1 MILAL
6 PGRAGFDRK
15 MSFGFL
21 TDPDPAFGTK
31 RDDIQWTRQPV
42 ASLDLSGKRVAVI
55 GGTGGVGR
63 ALALAMAEK
72 GAEVLVVGRTFR
84 DQETKNISFLACDL
98 KSLKNAR
105 DVAQQL
111 PAEHLDLLI
120 MTQGI
125 FAGRQR
131 LTNEEGIELDMAVS
145 CLSRRI
151 IVHEVASRL
160 GVLRAAAASKPRVFI
175 MGFPGKERRA
185 TVEDFNSERTYE
197 WFQAHLNTVVG
208 NEALVLE
215 CAARYPSLAVFG
227 LNPGIMKS
235 NIMAGLLGEGSLLLA
250 LQQATIGLVFPSVEQ
265 YAQRMLP
272 LLWSADIEQHSGAMF
287 GRLGDAIR
295 SNPSLQDPA
304 YLARV
309 IEEAEKLA
317 QRGLA

>member
-1 MILAL
+1 
-6 PGRAGFDRK
+6 
-15 MSFGFL
+15 
-21 TDPDPAFGTK
+21 
-31 RDDIQWTRQPV
+31 
-42 ASLDLSGKRVAVI
+42 
-55 GGTGGVGR
+55 
-63 ALALAMAEK
+63 MAEK

-105 DVAQQL
+105 DVARQL

-287 GRLGDAIR
+287 GRFGDAIR